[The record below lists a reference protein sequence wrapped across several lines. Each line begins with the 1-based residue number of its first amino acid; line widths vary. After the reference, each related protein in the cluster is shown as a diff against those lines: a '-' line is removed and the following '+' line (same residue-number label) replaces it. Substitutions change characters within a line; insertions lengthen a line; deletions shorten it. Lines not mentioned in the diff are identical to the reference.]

1 MSFTASFGTVSKKH
15 NSTARGSHSF
25 EVPVTLKEDC
35 SVLNP
40 SLLVNLTASQI
51 FGNGT
56 LNHCYIA
63 QFNRYYFVDNWTWE
77 RGLWRAD
84 CSVDVLASW
93 KDVIG
98 SSSQYILRSSA
109 ASDGAILDTMYPT
122 KNQITTE
129 SLSVFSPFL
138 VSDGY
143 YVLGIIS
150 KVGSPYGAITYYA
163 FTAGQFSTLCSVL
176 FGTGYLTQAEITEIT
191 QDISL
196 ETWKSLYNP
205 LQYIASCVYIPCD
218 ISDSISPSDVSVGY
232 WSMGVSASR
241 LTTTQPARVSC
252 TLAWV
257 GTHPNASR
265 GSYVYCAPYT
275 DTDLDI
281 MPFGHVALPSDIVH
295 ANGGVTCD
303 IDVDIITGRGVCY
316 IGGRI
321 KPYLTLQA
329 QVGVPIQ
336 LAQMSRDYLGTASTA
351 VSSIAS
357 TIGAALTGDIAGAVA
372 SGASAID
379 STVRAQVPRLNT
391 LGSGGSFSDLVSM
404 PTLTIRYKALVD
416 DDNSRLGRP
425 LCKARRVADIPG
437 YIMCCRAAVNT
448 DGTDEENKKIA
459 DLMNGGFYYE

>member
-1 MSFTASFGTVSKKH
+1 MAFTANFGTVWKAH
-15 NSTARGSHSF
+15 NSTVQGSHTI

-40 SLLVNLTASQI
+40 SLLVNLTATQI

-56 LNHCYIA
+56 LNHCYIG

-84 CSVDVLASW
+84 CSVDVLATW
-93 KDVIG
+93 RGAIG
-98 SSSQYILRSSA
+98 ASRQYILRSSA
-109 ASDGAILDTMYPT
+109 ESDGTVFDSMYPT
-122 KNQITTE
+122 KNQISTE

-163 FTAGQFSTLCSVL
+163 FTAGQFSALCNVL
-176 FGTGYLTQAEITEIT
+176 FGTGYLTQAEITQIT

-218 ISDSISPSDVSVGY
+218 LSASISPSDVSVGY

-241 LTTTQPARVSC
+241 ITTTQPARVSC
-252 TLAWV
+252 SLGWV
-257 GTHPNASR
+257 GSHPNANR
-265 GSYVYCAPYT
+265 GSYVYCSPFT

-281 MPFGHVALPSDIVH
+281 MPFGHIALPSDIVH
-295 ANGGVTCD
+295 SNGGVTCD

-316 IGGRI
+316 VGGRT
-321 KPYLTLQA
+321 KPYVTLQA

-336 LAQMSRDYLGTASTA
+336 LAQMSRDYLGMASTA
-351 VSSIAS
+351 VSTVAS
-357 TIGAALTGDIAGAVA
+357 TVSAALSGDIAGAIA
-372 SGASAID
+372 SGAGAID
-379 STVRAQVPRLNT
+379 STVRSQVPRLNT
-391 LGSGGSFSDLVSM
+391 IGSGGSFSDLASM
-404 PTLTIRYKALVD
+404 PTLTIRYKELVD
-416 DDNSRLGRP
+416 DDNNRLGRP
-425 LCKARRVADIPG
+425 LCKERTISDIPG
-437 YIMCCRAAVNT
+437 YILCNNAKVNT
-448 DGTDEENKKIA
+448 NGTDEENQKIIS
-459 DLMNGGFYYE
+459 LMNGGFLYE